1 MDEKETIENE
11 EPKNTGDKT
20 EKETTI
26 IPVSKGLP
34 SILTI
39 LPVFQHPVFPGI
51 MLPLI
56 IQNESN
62 YPELDKELKNNNFIG
77 ILLVKEDYL
86 DKHSEVMPE
95 DLFTFGT
102 VAKIVKRI
110 NLPDGNVNLL
120 INSLQRFEVSQFI
133 TEKAPIKAIVKYIE
147 EKFDPHDIEV
157 AALLKTIKEQVL
169 KISKNNPLFAEQ
181 IRITLDN
188 SENPS
193 RIADY
198 IASMITDIP
207 KIKQQALLETVNLRK
222 RLEKIAIILEEKL
235 NIIEV
240 QERINETI
248 NKKIEKQQREFF
260 LKEQLKAIKKELG
273 IETDKATKDI
283 ENLRKKFESIKFEN
297 KEVEETLKEELEK
310 IENIDPRSPDYTVV
324 YNYLD
329 TALSLPWSNFSKEKH
344 NIERAKKILEK
355 THYGLK
361 DVKERILEF
370 LAVRKLKPDA
380 KGSIICFVGPPGVG
394 KTSLGKSIA
403 KSLNREFFRFSVGG
417 MRDEAEIKGHRRTY
431 IGAMPG
437 KIIQG
442 LKIVK
447 TKNPVFMIDE
457 IDKLA
462 YSYQGDPASALL
474 EVLDPEQNV
483 EFRDHYLDLPFDLSH
498 ILFITTANTL
508 DTIPAPLLD
517 RMEIIRISGYIS
529 SEKIEI
535 GKKFILP
542 KQKEKHGLSQK
553 EFTITKAGFLYI
565 AEKYS
570 REAGVRNFER
580 NIQRICRKIAYK
592 KVINEQ
598 YPKKLTPKQIREIL
612 GPEIFT
618 RDEMKR
624 ITKPGVAIGLAWTSL
639 GGDTLF
645 IESIAIS
652 SKTGG
657 LKLTGKLGD
666 VMQESAN
673 IAYSYVRKIASDIL
687 RDKNF
692 FEENLIHLHVPEG
705 AVPKDGPSAGITMA
719 SSLLSLV
726 KNQKIK
732 EDIAMTGELTL
743 TGAVLPVGGIRE
755 KVIAAHRAKINKIIL
770 PKENERDLEEVPA
783 YIKKNIQFYF
793 VEKMEE
799 VIGIIF

>member
-1 MDEKETIENE
+1 MEEQKNEKEW
-11 EPKNTGDKT
+11 
-20 EKETTI
+20 I
-26 IPVSKGLP
+26 IPLGKTLP

-51 MLPLI
+51 MIPLVV
-56 IQNESN
+56 QNERN
-62 YPELDKELKNNNFIG
+62 YPELEKEIRNNNFIG

-86 DKHSEVMPE
+86 DKHSEVTPE
-95 DLFTFGT
+95 DLFKIGT

-110 NLPDGNVNLL
+110 NLPDGNVNIL

-133 TEKAPIKAIVKYIE
+133 SDVPPLKAVVSYIE
-147 EKFDPHDIEV
+147 EKYNPHDIEV
-157 AALLKTIKEQVL
+157 SALLKTIKEQII
-169 KISKNNPLFAEQ
+169 KISKNNPLFSEQ
-181 IRITLDN
+181 IRMTLEN

-193 RIADY
+193 RTADF

-207 KIKQQALLETVNLRK
+207 KIKQQELLETIDLRK
-222 RLEKIAIILEEKL
+222 RLEKIAIILEEKI

-240 QERINETI
+240 QERIINSI
-248 NKKIEKQQREFF
+248 NKKIEKQQREYF

-273 IETDKATKDI
+273 IETDKTSKEI
-283 ENLRKKFESIKFEN
+283 EQLTKKFESLKFEN
-297 KEVEETLKEELEK
+297 KEVEERLREELEK
-310 IENIDPRSPDYTVV
+310 ISNIDPRSPDYTVL

-329 TALSLPWSNFSKEKH
+329 TAISLPWSNFSKEKH

-403 KSLNREFFRFSVGG
+403 RSLNREFFRFSVGG

-474 EVLDPEQNV
+474 EVLDPEQNI
-483 EFRDHYLDLPFDLSH
+483 EFRDHYLDLPFDLSN

-508 DTIPAPLLD
+508 DTIPSPLLD

-535 GKKFILP
+535 GKRFILP
-542 KQKEKHGLSQK
+542 KQKEKHGLSPK
-553 EFTITKAGFLYI
+553 EFTITKTGLLYI

-592 KVINEQ
+592 KVTNEN
-598 YPKKLTPKQIREIL
+598 YPKKLGPKQIREIL

-645 IESIAIS
+645 IESIAVP

-673 IAYSYVRKIASDIL
+673 IAYSYIRKLSGTIGIE
-687 RDKNF
+687 KNF
-692 FEENLIHLHVPEG
+692 FEENIIHLHVPEG

-743 TGAVLPVGGIRE
+743 TGSVLPVGGIRE
-755 KVIAAHRAKINKIIL
+755 KVIAANRAKITKIIL
-770 PKENERDLEEVPA
+770 PKENERDLEEVPQ
-783 YIKKNIQFYF
+783 YIKKNINFYF
-793 VEKMEE
+793 VKNMEE
-799 VIGIIF
+799 VIELIF